1 MQLNLTT
8 TYAIRCMVCL
18 AEHEEGVSS
27 RLIGEEIAVDREFT
41 LKILRMLRR
50 AGLIKSTKGSAG
62 GYRLANPASETPLWK
77 IIEVTEDSMHISR
90 SLEPGY
96 ISKVQ
101 EHRGDREN
109 KLYRHLQGHIDTLLK
124 GITLQDILE
133 DGYMA
138 QKVRK
143 QA

>member
-101 EHRGDREN
+101 EHRGYREN